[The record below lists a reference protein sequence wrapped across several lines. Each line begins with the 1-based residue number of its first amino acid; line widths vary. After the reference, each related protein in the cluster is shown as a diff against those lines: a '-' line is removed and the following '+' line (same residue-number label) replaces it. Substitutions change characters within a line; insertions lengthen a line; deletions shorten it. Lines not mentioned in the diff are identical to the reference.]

1 MNVLPVPRLVYCG
14 YFVHVLAVYL
24 QCTSPVHHPLPPV
37 YADAQVEAV
46 NVQCMPRGE
55 FRQLVS
61 TTVRESLLTRVHLEL
76 REIRS
81 SLEVL
86 QGGNELMLA
95 TGLSRIRTMQ
105 AAFVPT
111 VVEGSA
117 TPKSVEG
124 GHLTEEG
131 DGEEEGND
139 GEETSL

>member
-1 MNVLPVPRLVYCG
+1 MAIVSPSIHSPPVPSYVSWAMQTVERD
-14 YFVHVLAVYL
+14 
-24 QCTSPVHHPLPPV
+24 

-61 TTVRESLLTRVHLEL
+61 MTVRESLLTRVHLEL

-117 TPKSVEG
+117 TPESVEG
-124 GHLTEEG
+124 RHLTEEG